1 MVVVLVYWSPTL
13 IIAILKHPRS
23 GELGEQ
29 ETRSGY
35 VEDPHLTY
43 RIINNKDV
51 FHSTLLQIRR

>member
-1 MVVVLVYWSPTL
+1 MVVVFSLLESNINNCNTQTSEV
-13 IIAILKHPRS
+13 